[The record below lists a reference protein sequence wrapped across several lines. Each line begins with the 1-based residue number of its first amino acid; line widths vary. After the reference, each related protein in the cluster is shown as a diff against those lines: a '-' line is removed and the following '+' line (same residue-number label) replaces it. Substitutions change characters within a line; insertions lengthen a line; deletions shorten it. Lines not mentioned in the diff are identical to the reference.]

1 MRTPASHS
9 DHLSLDLSSCIYI
22 KKTRSTFNLSFP
34 VCFNFPEKL
43 RLCFVNIEIL
53 KIQLRFL
60 FSNCSVDFKRKKYIF
75 PLQESWSFIR

>member
-22 KKTRSTFNLSFP
+22 QKTRSTFNLSFP
-34 VCFNFPEKL
+34 VYFNFPEKL

-53 KIQLRFL
+53 KIQLLFL
-60 FSNCSVDFKRKKYIF
+60 FSNCSVDFKRKKYIMYF
-75 PLQESWSFIR
+75 F